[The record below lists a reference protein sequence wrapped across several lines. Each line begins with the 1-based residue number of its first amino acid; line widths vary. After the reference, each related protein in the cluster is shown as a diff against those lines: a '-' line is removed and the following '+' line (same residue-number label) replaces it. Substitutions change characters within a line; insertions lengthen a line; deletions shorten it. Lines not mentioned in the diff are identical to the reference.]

1 MTPEASAARPI
12 YLDHH
17 ATTPLDPRV
26 LEAMS
31 RWWTEDFGNAASH
44 THAYGWR
51 AEAAVEDARERIAG
65 AIGAEPREIVFTSG
79 ATESNNLAILGVA
92 EANEGRGRHVVTAVT
107 EHPAVIDPCR
117 HLESQGFEVTWL
129 AVERDG
135 LIDPSRVAA
144 ALRDDTVLVSVM
156 AANNEIGVL
165 QPIEAIAEQCRER
178 GVPFH
183 TDAAQA
189 AGRIAL
195 DVDATPID
203 LLSISGHKLYGPKG
217 VGALYIRRRRP
228 RVRVAPRQ
236 HGGGHEGGLRSG
248 TLPVPLIVGM
258 ARALELCL
266 DEREAET
273 VRLRALRDR
282 LHGRLAEALHGVRL
296 NGHPDRRLPGNLN
309 LAFEEVDGARLL
321 LALTGVAVSS
331 GSACASAK
339 PEPSHVLLALGLS
352 ESLARGSLRFGLGRG
367 TTGQEVDRAAELVI
381 DAVRK
386 ERAGGGAR
394 ARRDAPSRG

>member
-1 MTPEASAARPI
+1 
-12 YLDHH
+12 
-17 ATTPLDPRV
+17 
-26 LEAMS
+26 
-31 RWWTEDFGNAASH
+31 
-44 THAYGWR
+44 
-51 AEAAVEDARERIAG
+51 
-65 AIGAEPREIVFTSG
+65 
-79 ATESNNLAILGVA
+79 
-92 EANEGRGRHVVTAVT
+92 
-107 EHPAVIDPCR
+107 
-117 HLESQGFEVTWL
+117 
-129 AVERDG
+129 
-135 LIDPSRVAA
+135 
-144 ALRDDTVLVSVM
+144 
-156 AANNEIGVL
+156 
-165 QPIEAIAEQCRER
+165 
-178 GVPFH
+178 
-183 TDAAQA
+183 
-189 AGRIAL
+189 
-195 DVDATPID
+195 
-203 LLSISGHKLYGPKG
+203 
-217 VGALYIRRRRP
+217 
-228 RVRVAPRQ
+228 VRVAPRQ